1 MKGAGSFVNENT
13 IKVTPIDGGE
23 AQEVEAENIIV
34 ATGSEPT
41 PFPGIEI
48 DEERIVTSTGI
59 LSLKEV
65 PERLAIIGGGIIG
78 LEMASVYSRLGSKV
92 TVIEFQNAIGAG
104 MDAEVAKQSQ
114 KLLAKQGLDFKLVLK
129 SPRVK
134 EMVKLS
140 RLKLKMSNPVTN
152 QNLKPMFC

>member
-1 MKGAGSFVNENT
+1 MLTKTV
-13 IKVTPIDGGE
+13 KVTPIDGSE
-23 AQEVEAENIIV
+23 AQEVEADHIIV

-78 LEMASVYSRLGSKV
+78 LEMASVYARLGSKV

-114 KLLAKQGLDFKLVLK
+114 NYWPNKVWT
-129 SPRVK
+129 
-134 EMVKLS
+134 
-140 RLKLKMSNPVTN
+140 SN
-152 QNLKPMFC
+152 

>member
-1 MKGAGSFVNENT
+1 MLFKRTRLTLERSRFFVNENRQSH
-13 IKVTPIDGGE
+13 PIDGSE
-23 AQEVEAENIIV
+23 AQEVEADHIIV

-41 PFPGIEI
+41 HSGIEI
-48 DEERIVTSTGI
+48 DKRIVTSTGI

-78 LEMASVYSRLGSKV
+78 LEMASVYARLGSKV

-114 KLLAKQGLDFKLVLK
+114 NYWPNKVWT
-129 SPRVK
+129 
-134 EMVKLS
+134 
-140 RLKLKMSNPVTN
+140 SN
-152 QNLKPMFC
+152 